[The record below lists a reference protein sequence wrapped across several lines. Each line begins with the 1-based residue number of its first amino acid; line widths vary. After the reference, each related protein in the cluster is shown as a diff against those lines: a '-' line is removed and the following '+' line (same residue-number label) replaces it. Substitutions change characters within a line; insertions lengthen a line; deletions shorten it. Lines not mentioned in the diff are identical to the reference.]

1 MADDG
6 CLLNVYRLCFAR
18 YHYAPK
24 MYIENFILIAQD
36 GPPGIVSL
44 LLLVVIIFWLEMRR

>member
-36 GPPGIVSL
+36 GPLSIVGL
-44 LLLVVIIFWLEMRR
+44 LLLVVIIF